1 MKLTPYGRLNSTNT
15 SFGSYTESGDSMM
28 ALNYEQTDFRY
39 TTTALG
45 LKSALTYSFAHG
57 TYDPFIRLEQKF
69 ASSNKVNQTMSYV
82 DIPSKIYTL
91 QSSPLPTSSEL
102 IGLGLTYNSKNM
114 GSGNIEYNY
123 TIGENGYEQN
133 SFKLLY
139 AYTY

>member
-1 MKLTPYGRLNSTNT
+1 MEL
-15 SFGSYTESGDSMM
+15 M
-28 ALNYEQTDFRY
+28 
-39 TTTALG
+39 
-45 LKSALTYSFAHG
+45 
-57 TYDPFIRLEQKF
+57 IRIKLEQKF

-82 DIPSKIYTL
+82 DIPSKSYTL

-139 AYTY
+139 AYAY